1 MYPESDLRMVRFDSD
16 YVMLPS
22 CPVYPVL
29 AHSCISFC
37 PCYLSYVIELLASL
51 TLYRDIQEVQPL
63 APSQLAPYRYML
75 HPGGTQPPR
84 QEIVHEDEQ
93 EGI

>member
-1 MYPESDLRMVRFDSD
+1 MSPEGLRQCAVYPESDLRMVRFDSD

-63 APSQLAPYRYML
+63 APWPVGSVPL
-75 HPGGTQPPR
+75 HATSR
-84 QEIVHEDEQ
+84 RHTAA
-93 EGI
+93 